1 MAKNEP
7 IVAPDNFIS
16 IVRDFLKDLSVTF
29 PEYIYLWASWTDPK
43 LPDTEIQKLYEY
55 CIRVFPERFFD
66 ILYQN
71 DELFTPE
78 NSANTFFLPNVDFK
92 VLFNTENVTENT
104 KKALWKYLQLLLF
117 TIVNSIKD
125 KADFGD
131 TMNLFNGIDE
141 NELQSKLNETFSSI
155 GDFFKNMEQNMS
167 QAGEGVAG
175 ETGETSDNA
184 AEKENGFEGFNMPN
198 PEELHGHLK
207 GLFEGKIG
215 TLAKELAE
223 EISHDFQD
231 ILGETGDID
240 ESTSTQDVLKK
251 MLKNPKK
258 IMNLMKT
265 VSGKLD
271 SKMKSGEI
279 SKDEIMKEASE
290 WMSKMKDMG
299 GSDQFNEIFKNI
311 TKNMGGMGGLGGL
324 ASMAGME
331 GLGGLGNL
339 GKNMR
344 FDTNAYERMT
354 KQESMKQRMRNKLA
368 KRKEQ
373 QALMQSKINELKNNS
388 SIVQSSEPNQFVY
401 RISGEEGVQEKSY
414 IKRDTEKTVE
424 QMMEE
429 IGPIDT
435 PTPSTQAKKNKKKKG
450 KK

>member
-1 MAKNEP
+1 
-7 IVAPDNFIS
+7 
-16 IVRDFLKDLSVTF
+16 
-29 PEYIYLWASWTDPK
+29 
-43 LPDTEIQKLYEY
+43 
-55 CIRVFPERFFD
+55 
-66 ILYQN
+66 
-71 DELFTPE
+71 
-78 NSANTFFLPNVDFK
+78 
-92 VLFNTENVTENT
+92 
-104 KKALWKYLQLLLF
+104 
-117 TIVNSIKD
+117 
-125 KADFGD
+125 
-131 TMNLFNGIDE
+131 
-141 NELQSKLNETFSSI
+141 
-155 GDFFKNMEQNMS
+155 
-167 QAGEGVAG
+167 
-175 ETGETSDNA
+175 
-184 AEKENGFEGFNMPN
+184 
-198 PEELHGHLK
+198 
-207 GLFEGKIG
+207 
-215 TLAKELAE
+215 
-223 EISHDFQD
+223 
-231 ILGETGDID
+231 
-240 ESTSTQDVLKK
+240 

-258 IMNLMKT
+258 IMDLMKT

-311 TKNMGGMGGLGGL
+311 TKNMGGMGGMGGLGGL
-324 ASMAGME
+324 E

-373 QALMQSKINELKNNS
+373 QALMQSKINELKTNS

-401 RISGEEGVQEKSY
+401 RIAGEEGVQEKSY

-435 PTPSTQAKKNKKKKG
+435 PAPKKNKKKKG

>member
-155 GDFFKNMEQNMS
+155 GDFFKNMEQA
-167 QAGEGVAG
+167 AGEAQ
-175 ETGETSDNA
+175 EEAS
-184 AEKENGFEGFNMPN
+184 KENGFEGFNMPN

-231 ILGETGDID
+231 ILGETEDIN

-258 IMNLMKT
+258 IMDLMKT

-311 TKNMGGMGGLGGL
+311 TKNMGGMGGL

-373 QALMQSKINELKNNS
+373 QAHMQSKINEIKTNS

-401 RISGEEGVQEKSY
+401 KIAGEEGVQEKSY

-435 PTPSTQAKKNKKKKG
+435 PASAPKKNKKKKG

>member
-1 MAKNEP
+1 M
-7 IVAPDNFIS
+7 
-16 IVRDFLKDLSVTF
+16 T
-29 PEYIYLWASWTDPK
+29 
-43 LPDTEIQKLYEY
+43 
-55 CIRVFPERFFD
+55 
-66 ILYQN
+66 
-71 DELFTPE
+71 
-78 NSANTFFLPNVDFK
+78 
-92 VLFNTENVTENT
+92 
-104 KKALWKYLQLLLF
+104 
-117 TIVNSIKD
+117 
-125 KADFGD
+125 
-131 TMNLFNGIDE
+131 
-141 NELQSKLNETFSSI
+141 
-155 GDFFKNMEQNMS
+155 
-167 QAGEGVAG
+167 GESG
-175 ETGETSDNA
+175 ETADNTT
-184 AEKENGFEGFNMPN
+184 ERENGFEGFNMPN

-231 ILGETGDID
+231 ILGETEDIN

-258 IMNLMKT
+258 IMDLMKT

-311 TKNMGGMGGLGGL
+311 TKNMGGMGGMGGL

-373 QALMQSKINELKNNS
+373 QALMQSKINELKTNS

-401 RISGEEGVQEKSY
+401 RIAGEEGVQEKSY

-435 PTPSTQAKKNKKKKG
+435 PAPKKNKKKKG

>member
-155 GDFFKNMEQNMS
+155 GDFFKNMEQA
-167 QAGEGVAG
+167 AGE
-175 ETGETSDNA
+175 
-184 AEKENGFEGFNMPN
+184 AEEEASKENGFEGFNMPN

-231 ILGETGDID
+231 ILGETEDIN

-258 IMNLMKT
+258 IMDLMKT

-311 TKNMGGMGGLGGL
+311 TKNMGGMGGL

-373 QALMQSKINELKNNS
+373 QAHMQSKINEIKTNS

-401 RISGEEGVQEKSY
+401 KIAGEEGVQEKSY

-435 PTPSTQAKKNKKKKG
+435 PASAPKKNKKKKG

>member
-43 LPDTEIQKLYEY
+43 LTDTEIQKLYEY

-155 GDFFKNMEQNMS
+155 GDFFKNMEQA
-167 QAGEGVAG
+167 AGE
-175 ETGETSDNA
+175 
-184 AEKENGFEGFNMPN
+184 AEEEASKENGFEGFNMPN

-231 ILGETGDID
+231 ILGETEDIN

-258 IMNLMKT
+258 IMDLMKT

-311 TKNMGGMGGLGGL
+311 TKNMGGMGGMGGL

-373 QALMQSKINELKNNS
+373 QALMQSKINELKTNS

-401 RISGEEGVQEKSY
+401 KIAGEEGVQEKSY

-435 PTPSTQAKKNKKKKG
+435 PASAPKKNKKKKG